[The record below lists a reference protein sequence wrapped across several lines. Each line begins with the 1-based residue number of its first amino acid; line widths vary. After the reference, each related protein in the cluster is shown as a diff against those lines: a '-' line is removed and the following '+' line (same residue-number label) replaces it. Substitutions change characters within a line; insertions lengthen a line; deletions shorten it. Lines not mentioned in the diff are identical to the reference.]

1 MKTTLTARQ
10 QRECDFYEEYA
21 KRSAPD
27 EVPLDAALGTETRPW
42 NAYWFVCEL
51 VKARSVAGD
60 QKLLDFG
67 CGHGY
72 YSVLFAKMGYEVYGV
87 DIAPQNIAHANR
99 LAEKYGLAER
109 MHFSVGMAE
118 QLDYPAEYFDI
129 VVGIDILHHV
139 EIDPAVREC
148 LRTLKPGGVAVFK
161 EPVEAPVFDALRN
174 SRFGRWLAPKSASYE
189 RHITEDERKLTSDDI
204 RAIRRL
210 CPDLSIRQF
219 RVISRLSRFVNN
231 TTALAKADDRLIRLL
246 PFLRRFAGTVVLTLT
261 KAQ

>member
-51 VKARSVAGD
+51 VKARYVAGD

-87 DIAPQNIAHANR
+87 DIAPQNIAHAN
-99 LAEKYGLAER
+99 L
-109 MHFSVGMAE
+109 
-118 QLDYPAEYFDI
+118 P
-129 VVGIDILHHV
+129 
-139 EIDPAVREC
+139 
-148 LRTLKPGGVAVFK
+148 
-161 EPVEAPVFDALRN
+161 
-174 SRFGRWLAPKSASYE
+174 
-189 RHITEDERKLTSDDI
+189 
-204 RAIRRL
+204 
-210 CPDLSIRQF
+210 PDLLEGMQKWAKENGKDIKFTTKPF
-219 RVISRLSRFVNN
+219 RAELD
-231 TTALAKADDRLIRLL
+231 AMPQAAKDRIADAAYTEAKSLIAHFRA
-246 PFLRRFAGTVVLTLT
+246 AGKGSLILG
-261 KAQ
+261 KLGA